1 LILDGA
7 LAVRLPRK
15 HQRVTAAL
23 FSRRPRTE
31 YACYFYRLKYALS
44 RAVAQELCEMD
55 SKRRTRVIPRFLGAR
70 AAGQK
75 SEAVRVAV
83 RALTRP
89 PSEDPLLG
97 LSGMVHGL
105 PRDASVRF
113 DRYLDETFRAKRR
126 SPLRTLPKR
135 RKSRS

>member
-1 LILDGA
+1 MKPLQVYL
-7 LAVRLPRK
+7 
-15 HQRVTAAL
+15 
-23 FSRRPRTE
+23 E
-31 YACYFYRLKYALS
+31 N
-44 RAVAQELCEMD
+44 QELE
-55 SKRRTRVIPRFLGAR
+55 RLENWAR
-70 AAGQK
+70 ARRWTK

-89 PSEDPLLG
+89 PAEDPLLG